1 VLRFSSM
8 RLGIVSDIHCNI
20 DALKL
25 ALERMGSIDEL
36 LCAGDAFYEY
46 RFSNEVIELL
56 RERGAK
62 YVLGNHE
69 NVLLGASG
77 VRAREAATVRQE
89 NVDWVREQPWSIE
102 VDVGGKRL
110 VMVHASPLEPFTQY
124 VYPNSPELRR
134 LSQIEA
140 DYVILGHTH
149 TQMAERVGR
158 ALVINPGSTGEARDI
173 ANGRRL
179 SYAVLDTMSDELLF
193 DNFVPGD
200 GATPEFVRW
209 K

>member
-1 VLRFSSM
+1 M

-25 ALERMGSIDEL
+25 ALERMGPVDEL

-46 RFSNEVIELL
+46 RFSNDVIELL
-56 RERGAK
+56 RERGAR

-69 NVLLGASG
+69 NVLLSASG

-89 NVDWVREQPWSIE
+89 NVEWVRNQPWSIE

-134 LSQIEA
+134 LAQIEA

-173 ANGRRL
+173 ANGRKL
-179 SYAVLDTMSDELLF
+179 SYAVLDTSTDELLF

-200 GATPEFVRW
+200 PATPEFIPALL
-209 K
+209 

>member
-1 VLRFSSM
+1 M

-25 ALERMGSIDEL
+25 ALERMGPIDEL

-89 NVDWVREQPWSIE
+89 NVDWVRAQPWSIE

-158 ALVINPGSTGEARDI
+158 ALVINPGSTGEARDV

-179 SYAVLDTMSDELLF
+179 SYAVLDTSSDELLF
-193 DNFVPGD
+193 DNFIPGD

-209 K
+209 E